1 MMTWHCQCNG
11 GRKSI
16 VSTSRCGSKKPHLAE
31 SNNSRSRMP
40 QSTSMTNST
49 LFESVSSAGMSG
61 YTQFSTDSSSRRGST
76 ISL

>member
-1 MMTWHCQCNG
+1 MMTWQCNG

-16 VSTSRCGSKKPHLAE
+16 ISTSRCGSKRPHLAE
-31 SNNSRSRMP
+31 SNNKGVGCQNPRLM
-40 QSTSMTNST
+40 TSST

-61 YTQFSTDSSSRRGST
+61 YTQFSTDSSSRRGNT